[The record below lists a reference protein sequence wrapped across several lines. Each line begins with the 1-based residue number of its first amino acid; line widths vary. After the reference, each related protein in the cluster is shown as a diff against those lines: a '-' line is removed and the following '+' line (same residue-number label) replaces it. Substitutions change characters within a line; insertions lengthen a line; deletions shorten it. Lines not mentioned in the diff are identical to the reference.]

1 MKAAGLE
8 YLTDKN
14 QSYAANLKNAGNTSI
29 SKFATLKAAI
39 QQLLSLEEG
48 SAWGI
53 SNEVGTAKIA
63 NPFQAGDISYV
74 ESPYSYNSITDFQ
87 NNIRSIENLWYGGTN
102 GTSSNAKYSF
112 HQFFKDNAS
121 AEGQRVETAI
131 ANAISKIGGM
141 PYPFVKYVSTV
152 WGKKFDEV
160 NPE

>member
-1 MKAAGLE
+1 MSWRLHGLRIPNATRLAAVKAAGLE

-39 QQLLSLEEG
+39 QQLISLEEG

-74 ESPYSYNSITDFQ
+74 ESPYSYNSITDFRTTSVLSRTCGMVELMVQ
-87 NNIRSIENLWYGGTN
+87 VLKLSIASI
-102 GTSSNAKYSF
+102 SSSRIMHLQK
-112 HQFFKDNAS
+112 
-121 AEGQRVETAI
+121 
-131 ANAISKIGGM
+131 
-141 PYPFVKYVSTV
+141 VSV
-152 WGKKFDEV
+152 
-160 NPE
+160 